1 MRVSLK
7 RILWRLDEMHIFK
20 KKRSYTHFSAKIT
33 LARWLLLVQFS
44 DFKMGTASTPPAKVG
59 RVKTPTNLNNMTIG
73 QLLQLSQLTEQD
85 SITGVCRILLGIPA
99 VKLMRCKAVEVIMF
113 VAWVMG
119 EVEKINRLFSKL
131 QVKRT
136 EDEIKAG
143 FDKIDNGAFGLIDW
157 YAKRMGIHDHEEAQ
171 KVSWLVVYQCMKID
185 HDYFVCNRKL
195 MEIQR
200 NAIKRNH

>member
-1 MRVSLK
+1 MY
-7 RILWRLDEMHIFK
+7 IFK
-20 KKRSYTHFSAKIT
+20 KKRSYTQFPAKIT

-44 DFKMGTASTPPAKVG
+44 DFKMGTASAPPAMVG
-59 RVKTPTNLNNMTIG
+59 KVKTPQNLNDMTLG

-99 VKLMRCKAVEVIMF
+99 VKLMRCRAVEVIMF

-119 EVEKINRLFSKL
+119 EVDKINRLFSKL

-157 YAKRMGIHDHEEAQ
+157 YAKRMGINDHEEAQ

>member
-1 MRVSLK
+1 MRYTAK
-7 RILWRLDEMHIFK
+7 RR
-20 KKRSYTHFSAKIT
+20 KIT

-44 DFKMGTASTPPAKVG
+44 DFKMGTASAPPAKVG
-59 RVKTPTNLNNMTIG
+59 KVKTPTDLNNMTIG

-99 VKLMRCKAVEVIMF
+99 DKLMRCKAVEVIMF

-185 HDYFVCNRKL
+185 HDYFICNRKL